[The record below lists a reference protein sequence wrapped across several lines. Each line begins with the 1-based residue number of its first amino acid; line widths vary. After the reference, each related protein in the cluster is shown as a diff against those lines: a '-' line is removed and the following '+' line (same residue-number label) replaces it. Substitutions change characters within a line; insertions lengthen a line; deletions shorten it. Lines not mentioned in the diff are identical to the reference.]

1 MEISFEDEDPSIEI
15 INNNKVLHYLVKDNG
30 KNVKKVPVY
39 KQWLDLVKSDHG
51 DDGIIC
57 YCVNCHLFFYFENRQ
72 EKNLHVHANCY
83 ISDLA
88 EFCEYCGELYCL
100 NSICCFRAQLKIFN
114 RIIYREFHLNREDYL
129 IFMPIIIIMFYFTT
143 FFEAIY
149 YKRWKGQDINNI
161 KDFIRDS
168 NCFVGILAFL
178 IIIYSLTFF
187 IPYACIYLFQ
197 LIHALKIR
205 NLHAKDV
212 EEDFYRY

>member
-1 MEISFEDEDPSIEI
+1 MENNFKDEEPTIKI
-15 INNNKVLHYLVKDNG
+15 INNNKALQYKVKYNG
-30 KNVKKVPVY
+30 KNIMKVPAY
-39 KQWLDLVKSDHG
+39 KQWLDLMKTEKG
-51 DDGIIC
+51 DNGIIC
-57 YCVNCHLFFYFENRQ
+57 YCIKCHLFYYFENYEQ
-72 EKNLHVHANCY
+72 KNNDFECKY
-83 ISDLA
+83 DLA

-178 IIIYSLTFF
+178 IIIYVYHRIKNYKIFF
-187 IPYACIYLFQ
+187 Y
-197 LIHALKIR
+197 
-205 NLHAKDV
+205 NL
-212 EEDFYRY
+212 

>member
-1 MEISFEDEDPSIEI
+1 
-15 INNNKVLHYLVKDNG
+15 
-30 KNVKKVPVY
+30 
-39 KQWLDLVKSDHG
+39 
-51 DDGIIC
+51 
-57 YCVNCHLFFYFENRQ
+57 
-72 EKNLHVHANCY
+72 
-83 ISDLA
+83 
-88 EFCEYCGELYCL
+88 
-100 NSICCFRAQLKIFN
+100 
-114 RIIYREFHLNREDYL
+114 
-129 IFMPIIIIMFYFTT
+129 MFYFTT

>member
-39 KQWLDLVKSDHG
+39 KQWLDLVKSDLG

-88 EFCEYCGELYCL
+88 EFCENCGELYCL

-161 KDFIRDS
+161 KDFIRDN
-168 NCFVGILAFL
+168 NCFVGIIAFL
-178 IIIYSLTFF
+178 IIIYSL
-187 IPYACIYLFQ
+187 IYY
-197 LIHALKIR
+197 I
-205 NLHAKDV
+205 
-212 EEDFYRY
+212 